1 MIDIDKLIIGF
12 DSGLRTLLIPA
23 QTARAVPGKE
33 LPEAELTEMEKRL
46 SCALMRVNHVGEV
59 CAQALYQG
67 QGLTARNEVVQQ
79 VLMQAAR
86 EETEHL
92 AWTERRIAELGG
104 RKSLLNPLWYGG
116 SFVIGVVAGLLGDKW
131 NLGFLAE
138 TEHQVEAH
146 LASHLQHLPNN
157 DEKSRAI
164 VAQMKSDE
172 ANHATMALSYGGA
185 EQLPLPVKV
194 AMNLGSKVMTR
205 TAYWV

>member
-1 MIDIDKLIIGF
+1 MINIDKLIIGF
-12 DSGLRTLLIPA
+12 DSALRTLLTSA
-23 QTARAVPGKE
+23 QTLRPVPGSE
-33 LPEAELTEMEKRL
+33 LPEAELTDAEKHL

-67 QGLTARNEVVQQ
+67 QGLTARNEAVQQ
-79 VLMQAAR
+79 TLMQAAR

-116 SFVIGVVAGLLGDKW
+116 SFAIGVMSGLLGDKW

-138 TEHQVEAH
+138 TERQVGAH
-146 LASHLQHLPNN
+146 LTGHLERLPNQ
-157 DEKSRAI
+157 DKKSRAI
-164 VAQMKSDE
+164 VTQMKIDE
-172 ANHATMALSYGGA
+172 ASHATMALSYGGA
-185 EQLPLPVKV
+185 ELPFPVKLT
-194 AMNLGSKVMTR
+194 MKLGSKVMTQ

>member
-1 MIDIDKLIIGF
+1 MINIDKLIIGF
-12 DSGLRTLLIPA
+12 DSGLRTLLTPA
-23 QTARAVPGKE
+23 QTLRSVPGSE
-33 LPEAELTEMEKRL
+33 LPEAELTDIEKRL

-67 QGLTARNEVVQQ
+67 QGLTARNETVQQ
-79 VLMQAAR
+79 TLMQAAR

-116 SFVIGVVAGLLGDKW
+116 SFAVGVVAGMLGDKW

-138 TEHQVEAH
+138 TEHQVGAH
-146 LASHLQHLPNN
+146 LAGHLQSLPQN

-164 VAQMKSDE
+164 VTQMKIDE
-172 ANHATMALSYGGA
+172 ASHATMALSYGGA
-185 EQLPLPVKV
+185 ELPLPVKFT
-194 AMNLGSKVMTR
+194 MKLGSKVMTQ
-205 TAYWV
+205 TAYWD